1 MNTLISDV
9 DRLRTH
15 CPWYQALNLEAVRT
29 YLAEEYQEVL
39 DAFAGGDPDLLK
51 GELGDLLFQILLY
64 GQLASERGWF
74 SMQEIV
80 DGLHHKIIR
89 RNQHVF
95 GDLVLADL
103 DAVNQHWQDIKDE
116 ENNRDIERTDRKMYE
131 VAIGQNEALVTVK
144 NHSVVTIPLEPPP
157 AENFAPGYTRSAWVW
172 LALNDAFEHANILMP
187 DEDRKEIAILISKQ
201 AYLSIDEQVLGES

>member
-1 MNTLISDV
+1 M
-9 DRLRTH
+9 H
-15 CPWYQALNLEAVRT
+15 T
-29 YLAEEYQEVL
+29 YLAEESQEVL
-39 DAFAGGDPDLLK
+39 GAFVNGDPDSLK
-51 GELGDLLFQILLY
+51 EELGDLLFQILLY

-80 DGLHHKIIR
+80 DGLHYKIIR

-103 DAVNQHWQDIKDE
+103 DAVKQHWQDVKDE
-116 ENNRDIERTDRKMYE
+116 ENNRDRDIERTDRKMYE
-131 VAIGQNEALVTVK
+131 IAIEQNEALVTVR

-157 AENFAPGYTRSAWVW
+157 AEKFAPGYTRSAWVW

-187 DEDRKEIAILISKQ
+187 DEERKEIAILISKQ
-201 AYLSIDEQVLGES
+201 VCPQYR